1 MPTIDDFIK
10 FEFKIAK
17 IVDAQD
23 HPNAD
28 KLLVLKIDVGET
40 EPVEAP
46 HAEPV
51 QNPARTDENDA
62 NNDPVEAPHAA
73 PVHDPAPKLKQIVA
87 GIKKSYSKEELV
99 GKYIVVVNNL
109 EPAVLRGVESNGM
122 LLAATGADGMPIIVS
137 PERPVEPGAR
147 VK

>member
-40 EPVEAP
+40 EETAAQPANEESVTTDAVVET
-46 HAEPV
+46 
-51 QNPARTDENDA
+51 R
-62 NNDPVEAPHAA
+62 
-73 PVHDPAPKLKQIVA
+73 PKLKQIVA
-87 GIKKSYSKEELV
+87 GIKKAYSKEDLV
-99 GKYIVVVNNL
+99 GKHIVVVNNL

-122 LLAATGADGMPIIVS
+122 LLAATGSDGMPILIS
-137 PERPVEPGAR
+137 PEKPVEPGAR

>member
-1 MPTIDDFIK
+1 MPTIEDFIK

-28 KLLVLKIDVGET
+28 RLLVLKVDVGET
-40 EPVEAP
+40 EPQPENIVPEGNP
-46 HAEPV
+46 EPV
-51 QNPARTDENDA
+51 NAV
-62 NNDPVEAPHAA
+62 PV
-73 PVHDPAPKLKQIVA
+73 PKLKQLVA
-87 GIKKSYSKEELV
+87 GIKKAYSKEDLV

-109 EPAVLRGVESNGM
+109 EPAVLRGVESQGM
-122 LLAATGADGMPIIVS
+122 LLAATGADGMPILIS
-137 PERPVEPGAR
+137 PEKPVEPGAR

>member
-28 KLLVLKIDVGET
+28 RLLVLKVDVGET
-40 EPVEAP
+40 ELVRAEYIQPQPENIVPGENNIADNTAP
-46 HAEPV
+46 
-51 QNPARTDENDA
+51 T
-62 NNDPVEAPHAA
+62 
-73 PVHDPAPKLKQIVA
+73 PKYKQIVA

-99 GKYIVVVNNL
+99 GKYIVVINNL
-109 EPAVLRGVESNGM
+109 EPAVLRGVESQGM
-122 LLAATGADGMPIIVS
+122 LLAATGADGMPIIIS
-137 PERPVEPGAR
+137 PEKPVEPGAR

>member
-1 MPTIDDFIK
+1 MPTIEDFLK
-10 FEFKIAK
+10 FEFKVAK

-28 KLLVLKIDVGET
+28 KLLVLKIDVGEIETPIKT
-40 EPVEAP
+40 ENPLSTENLLG
-46 HAEPV
+46 AEYIQPR
-51 QNPARTDENDA
+51 PEN
-62 NNDPVEAPHAA
+62 NI
-73 PVHDPAPKLKQIVA
+73 PKYKQIVA

-122 LLAATGADGMPIIVS
+122 LLAATGSDGMPILIS
-137 PERPVEPGAR
+137 PEKPVEPGSK

>member
-1 MPTIDDFIK
+1 MPTIEDFLK
-10 FEFKIAK
+10 FEFKVAK

-40 EPVEAP
+40 EETAAQPANDEPVTADAVVEA
-46 HAEPV
+46 
-51 QNPARTDENDA
+51 R
-62 NNDPVEAPHAA
+62 
-73 PVHDPAPKLKQIVA
+73 PKLKQIVA
-87 GIKKSYSKEELV
+87 GIKKSYAKEDLV
-99 GKYIVVVNNL
+99 GKYIVVINNL

-122 LLAATGADGMPIIVS
+122 LLAATGSDGMPVLIS
-137 PERPVEPGAR
+137 PEKPVEPGAK

>member
-1 MPTIDDFIK
+1 MPSIEDFMK

-17 IVDAQD
+17 IIDAQD

-28 KLLVLKIDVGET
+28 KLLVLKIDVGEMGI
-40 EPVEAP
+40 VGGGSR
-46 HAEPV
+46 
-51 QNPARTDENDA
+51 PARTE
-62 NNDPVEAPHAA
+62 EAPHAA
-73 PVHDPAPKLKQIVA
+73 PVQDPISPSPKYKQIVA
-87 GIKKSYSKEELV
+87 GIKKSYSKEDLI

-122 LLAATGADGMPIIVS
+122 LLAATGADGMPILIS
-137 PERPVEPGAR
+137 PERPVEPGSK

>member
-10 FEFKIAK
+10 FEFKVAK

-28 KLLVLKIDVGET
+28 RLLVLKVDVGET
-40 EPVEAP
+40 EPQPENIVQEGS
-46 HAEPV
+46 AEPINAV
-51 QNPARTDENDA
+51 
-62 NNDPVEAPHAA
+62 
-73 PVHDPAPKLKQIVA
+73 PKLKQLVA
-87 GIKKSYSKEELV
+87 GIKKSYSKEDLV

-122 LLAATGADGMPIIVS
+122 LLAATGSDGMPVLIS
-137 PERPVEPGAR
+137 PEKPLEPGAR

>member
-1 MPTIDDFIK
+1 MPTIEDFSK

-40 EPVEAP
+40 EPLP
-46 HAEPV
+46 
-51 QNPARTDENDA
+51 ENI
-62 NNDPVEAPHAA
+62 DPVEAPHAA
-73 PVHDPAPKLKQIVA
+73 SVQDPISPTPKYKQIVA
-87 GIKKSYSKEELV
+87 GIKRSYSKEDLI
-99 GKYIVVVNNL
+99 GKFIVVVNNL
-109 EPAVLRGVESNGM
+109 EPAVLRGVESSGM
-122 LLAATGADGMPIIVS
+122 LLAATGADGMPILIS
-137 PERPVEPGAR
+137 PEKPVEPGAK

>member
-40 EPVEAP
+40 GPLP
-46 HAEPV
+46 
-51 QNPARTDENDA
+51 ENIDA
-62 NNDPVEAPHAA
+62 VDAA

>member
-1 MPTIDDFIK
+1 MPTIEDFSK

-28 KLLVLKIDVGET
+28 KLLVLKIDVGEID
-40 EPVEAP
+40 EGAGFK
-46 HAEPV
+46 
-51 QNPARTDENDA
+51 PARTENDVPDD
-62 NNDPVEAPHAA
+62 NIDPVNAVPT
-73 PVHDPAPKLKQIVA
+73 PKYKQIVA
-87 GIKKSYSKEELV
+87 GIKRSYSKEDLI
-99 GKYIVVVNNL
+99 GKFIVVVNNL

-122 LLAATGADGMPIIVS
+122 LLAATGTDGMPIIIS
-137 PERPVEPGAR
+137 PEKPVEPGAK

>member
-10 FEFKIAK
+10 FEFKVAK

-28 KLLVLKIDVGET
+28 KLLVLKIDVGSRPDHTET
-40 EPVEAP
+40 EAP
-46 HAEPV
+46 HIPS
-51 QNPARTDENDA
+51 
-62 NNDPVEAPHAA
+62 
-73 PVHDPAPKLKQIVA
+73 PKYKQIVA
-87 GIKKSYSKEELV
+87 GIKKAYSKEELI
-99 GKYIVVVNNL
+99 GKHIVVINNL

-122 LLAATGADGMPIIVS
+122 LLAATGSDGMPILIS
-137 PERPVEPGAR
+137 PEKPVEPGAK